1 MDNNINRL
9 PDNFSSLVMAEL
21 DRRIEERERKKGIYR
36 AIFVTM
42 ASITIVVAAVIA
54 INIFY
59 PQIGMSIKNYYFQF
73 INNMNNAPINS
84 ELAGYFKDRIE
95 ETITFFS
102 KNITIIICLI
112 DLGILYL
119 LSGKLSRYFYLSSP
133 SRKARTE

>member
-1 MDNNINRL
+1 MENNINRL

-21 DRRIEERERKKGIYR
+21 DRRIEERERKEGIYR

-73 INNMNNAPINS
+73 INNINNAPINS
-84 ELAGYFKDRIE
+84 ELAGYFKDRIG
-95 ETITFFS
+95 ETISFFS

-119 LSGKLSRYFYLSSP
+119 LSGKLSRYFYLSSS

>member
-1 MDNNINRL
+1 MENNINRL

-21 DRRIEERERKKGIYR
+21 DRRIEERERKKEIYR

-42 ASITIVVAAVIA
+42 AIITIVVAAVID

-59 PQIGMSIKNYYFQF
+59 PQIGMSIKNYYSQF
-73 INNMNNAPINS
+73 INNINNAQINS
-84 ELAGYFKDRIE
+84 ELAGYFKDRIG
-95 ETITFFS
+95 ETISFFS

-119 LSGKLSRYFYLSSP
+119 LSGKLSRYFYS
-133 SRKARTE
+133 KQQ